1 MDEITKLISRFGHEI
16 KGIVRNCLELSW
28 YSRGAWTYEAVM
40 RMNAGERDIA
50 STFINKRLEAQS
62 KLPSTQVY

>member
-1 MDEITKLISRFGHEI
+1 MEEISKLISRFGHEI
-16 KGIVRNCLELSW
+16 KGIVRSCLELSW
-28 YSRGAWTYEAVM
+28 YSRGAWSYESIL

-62 KLPSTQVY
+62 KLPATQIY